1 MQRKL
6 DITMAKINGVAVKA
20 FSQSILTKGRGK
32 ANKVNMVPL
41 NEVFRAAQSG
51 AVISLETAGNAFH
64 PAYNGLVRVKR
75 SIGRSGRPASLE
87 NTNWDLPIGSTTL
100 VLECLDKSGRQF
112 TINWRRD
119 VDSLVRCD
127 VTDIPAAA
135 ETRDTVTHK
144 AWQHAV
150 SADAVI
156 PVTPESHQLAAGGT
170 VLAESDAPTV
180 ELSESDA
187 TVMPSETVAFDAS
200 MMAALPAPA
209 TKTE

>member
-1 MQRKL
+1 
-6 DITMAKINGVAVKA
+6 MAKINGVAVKA

-75 SIGRSGRPASLE
+75 SIGRSGRPALDANANPE
-87 NTNWDLPIGSTTL
+87 LPAGSTSLL
-100 VLECLDKSGRQF
+100 VEALDKSGREF

-119 VDSLVRCD
+119 IDTLVRCD
-127 VTDIPAAA
+127 VTDVPAAT

-144 AWQHAV
+144 AWSHATAA
-150 SADAVI
+150 SDVI
-156 PVTPESHQLAAGGT
+156 PVTPESHQLAAGT
-170 VLAESDAPTV
+170 M
-180 ELSESDA
+180 LSESDA
-187 TVMPSETVAFDAS
+187 PMVELSDGDATGVPSETVAFDAS
-200 MMAALPAPA
+200 MMAALPAPVPA
-209 TKTE
+209 AE